1 MWVTGG
7 QEKSNE
13 DGDARRG
20 GSGGGEASNDDGGE
34 DKGGG
39 GGKGVT
45 ARKGELPGRV
55 KQMMAGCR

>member
-1 MWVTGG
+1 MKTATREEAAAAAARQVTTT
-7 QEKSNE
+7 
-13 DGDARRG
+13 A
-20 GSGGGEASNDDGGE
+20 GE